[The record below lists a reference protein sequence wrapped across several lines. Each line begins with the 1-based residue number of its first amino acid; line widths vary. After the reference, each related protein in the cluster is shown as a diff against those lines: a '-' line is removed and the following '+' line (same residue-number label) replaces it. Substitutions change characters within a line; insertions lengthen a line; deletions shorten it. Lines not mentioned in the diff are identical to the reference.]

1 MRGGMIR
8 QLEQIRQL
16 NFKIDS
22 EPVWIASQFEKLLRE
37 LTMACRLPARAA
49 ASAMNDRPVS
59 NIREQAIA
67 FATTTRL
74 QVVTTARREIEA
86 LRVALTT
93 RLAALD
99 EALAA
104 GAAQSAT
111 DPAVE
116 QLCEAAK
123 TALAFTQAQ
132 LDDEIQHRQ
141 AIVAE
146 LAATNEKLTQAASE
160 VERLRVENQRAQV
173 RVQSLEQEQAAAR
186 ARPVEIVG
194 RVLDEIARALGSLSE
209 SSTGTDVLTTLVE
222 LFAQQ
227 FSRVVLCSVDALG
240 FTVWR
245 SRGFDPPLERKTV
258 LRVATESPLARAADG
273 WHSVSASETIG
284 VLGSPVRYAV
294 ALPIVA
300 KGRGTAMLYAENLPD
315 APVDWDDRLAGKVA
329 EILAHY
335 VKSRLQV
342 KPPVDTFEPPSH
354 PKQRQAK
361 RVKMTDGTT
370 VVLDDS
376 EGTLIDL
383 SSLGAQVLSRRS
395 IRPNSAVRLVLD
407 THAGGVA
414 ATARVVWVIV
424 EQQPTT
430 QSALYRAGVQ
440 FTNVQHGDLNG
451 YLEFFDSAIKH

>member
-1 MRGGMIR
+1 
-8 QLEQIRQL
+8 
-16 NFKIDS
+16 
-22 EPVWIASQFEKLLRE
+22 
-37 LTMACRLPARAA
+37 
-49 ASAMNDRPVS
+49 
-59 NIREQAIA
+59 
-67 FATTTRL
+67 
-74 QVVTTARREIEA
+74 
-86 LRVALTT
+86 
-93 RLAALD
+93 
-99 EALAA
+99 
-104 GAAQSAT
+104 
-111 DPAVE
+111 
-116 QLCEAAK
+116 
-123 TALAFTQAQ
+123 
-132 LDDEIQHRQ
+132 
-141 AIVAE
+141 
-146 LAATNEKLTQAASE
+146 
-160 VERLRVENQRAQV
+160 
-173 RVQSLEQEQAAAR
+173 
-186 ARPVEIVG
+186 
-194 RVLDEIARALGSLSE
+194 
-209 SSTGTDVLTTLVE
+209 
-222 LFAQQ
+222 
-227 FSRVVLCSVDALG
+227 
-240 FTVWR
+240 
-245 SRGFDPPLERKTV
+245 
-258 LRVATESPLARAADG
+258 
-273 WHSVSASETIG
+273 
-284 VLGSPVRYAV
+284 
-294 ALPIVA
+294 
-300 KGRGTAMLYAENLPD
+300 
-315 APVDWDDRLAGKVA
+315 VA